1 MTDSEL
7 DPIAEY
13 LLTGYSEA
21 SLYSRQFN
29 EVHKSPPTM
38 MAKVHHMLSVVQALA
53 THGEFLVLGAEYSE
67 YGRVE
72 LTSRASAQVYLL
84 RSHAAVSIERSR
96 RQDSALFDSAP
107 FIASPVKMMVHRF
120 HPLGLDLS
128 VAGTRFLAG
137 KKRLEVTGSPTLVGT
152 WPYVADTSGA
162 GFDQGRADSFD
173 ELGSMDELGEVG
185 TP

>member
-1 MTDSEL
+1 MPNSEL

-21 SLYSRQFN
+21 SIYSRQFK
-29 EVHKSPPTM
+29 ETHKSPPTT

-72 LTSRASAQVYLL
+72 LTSRATEQVYLL
-84 RSHAAVSIERSR
+84 RSQAAVSIERSR
-96 RQDSALFDSAP
+96 RQDDALFDSAP
-107 FIASPVKMMVHRF
+107 YIASAVKMMVHRF

-128 VAGTRFLAG
+128 VAGTRHRAG

-152 WPYVADTSGA
+152 WLFASDASEA

-173 ELGSMDELGEVG
+173 ELGSLDELGETG
-185 TP
+185 EP